1 MLAMY
6 EDIPMNEVELRIR
19 AWLSPEAVKDF
30 DDMYYCRVL
39 GAGNNIRLIGKM
51 YADLSATAKKS
62 CWKASELIDRVEVIN
77 EYFIKKRDVYKRQ
90 VFVFNIGAE
99 INCYI
104 HINVV
109 ADICSSTA
117 ED

>member
-1 MLAMY
+1 MY

-51 YADLSATAKKS
+51 YADLSATAKK
-62 CWKASELIDRVEVIN
+62 AVG
-77 EYFIKKRDVYKRQ
+77 RQ
-90 VFVFNIGAE
+90 VSLSIGWRL
-99 INCYI
+99 
-104 HINVV
+104 
-109 ADICSSTA
+109 SMSTL
-117 ED
+117 